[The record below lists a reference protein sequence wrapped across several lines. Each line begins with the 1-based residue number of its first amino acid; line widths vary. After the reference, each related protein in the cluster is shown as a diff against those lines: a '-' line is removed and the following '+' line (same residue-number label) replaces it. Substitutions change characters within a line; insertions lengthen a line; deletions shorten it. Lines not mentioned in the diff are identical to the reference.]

1 MLALLRSSIGA
12 FLGWWLGELG
22 GLMPRRLRQQGRRE
36 RRGPVLIFGR
46 QQSVVLQRT
55 GDDERV
61 LGSVDTDAPDHDQ
74 RFSRC

>member
-1 MLALLRSSIGA
+1 MLALLRSSMGA

-22 GLMPRRLRQQGRRE
+22 GLVPRRLRQQGRRE

-55 GDDERV
+55 ATTSACWAASTPMPPITT
-61 LGSVDTDAPDHDQ
+61 SV
-74 RFSRC
+74 